1 MKPMV
6 NKKTF
11 GKAVLK
17 VASYQ
22 PKKKYR
28 MPDNPPP
35 KCELERRFK
44 MENNFIV
51 EVKNEE

>member
-1 MKPMV
+1 MKLMV

-17 VASYQ
+17 VASYH

-28 MPDNPPP
+28 MPDNAPP
-35 KCELERRFK
+35 KREQERRFK
-44 MENNFIV
+44 MKNNFIV